1 MTSSTASTEF
11 NPLVSIIIP
20 VYNGAN
26 YMRHAIDSA
35 LAQSYAN
42 TEIIVINDGSND
54 NGETDAIAKS
64 YGDRI
69 RYFRKEN
76 GGCGS
81 ALNLGIARMRG
92 DYFSWLSH
100 DDVYFPE
107 KIAHQVRILSDLP
120 DKATI
125 LYGGY
130 ELIDAQSHPLTT
142 VRPDA
147 LLPAEKLDIPLLPLL
162 RGLIHG
168 CSLLIPRK
176 YFTEIDIFDESLLC
190 TQDYALWFKFFRVA
204 PLKFDPGILI
214 QSRAHPEQGTHRI
227 AKYQDECNQLWSGF
241 LRRLRN
247 DEMTLMEGSPYR
259 FLNKTAEFLAPTRY
273 EKAAQLAASMASEAL
288 ETTLISVIIPFRD
301 RIGWTIE
308 AIRSVQAQTHQVF
321 EILLIDDGSTDDL
334 DALLNEIALDERI
347 KYVRCEKGGAARARN
362 TGLRLATGNFIA
374 FLDSDDQFYP
384 DKLRMQFQYMEK
396 NGLALSHTSY
406 ERMDLGGRTMGCQR
420 SGKLSGF
427 VFPGI
432 IASCR
437 IATPTVMGRADVF
450 KDNFFPE
457 SFEIGEDVCLWIKLT
472 SQHELGGLDMALSR
486 VRIGPDTAA
495 MNTQK
500 QMAGLI
506 NTASYVMHDPFFSQ
520 YGKQVR
526 SLLRYI
532 WTQVPNVAG
541 PRPAGGRVSGRSGK
555 PSLAARTVGQLRQY
569 GVRGTYHWIRF
580 LIGSTRF

>member
-20 VYNGAN
+20 VFNGAN
-26 YMRHAIDSA
+26 YMRHAINSA

-42 TEIIVINDGSND
+42 IEIIVINDGSND

-69 RYFRKEN
+69 RYFLKEN

-81 ALNLGIARMRG
+81 ALNLGLARMRG
-92 DYFSWLSH
+92 EYFSWLSH
-100 DDVYFPE
+100 DDVYLPE
-107 KIAHQVRILSDLP
+107 KIAHQVRVLSRLA

-147 LLPAEKLDIPLLPLL
+147 ILPPEKLDVALMPLL

-168 CSLLIPRK
+168 CSLLIPQK
-176 YFTEIDIFDESLLC
+176 CFAEIGIFDESLLC
-190 TQDYALWFKFFRVA
+190 TQDYALWFKFFRATPV
-204 PLKFDPGILI
+204 KFDPSILI
-214 QSRAHPEQGTHRI
+214 QSRAHAEQGTHI
-227 AKYQDECNQLWSGF
+227 IKTYHDECNQLWCSF
-241 LRRLRN
+241 LTRLRK
-247 DEMTLMEGSPYR
+247 DEMTLMEGSPYQ
-259 FLNKTAEFLAPTRY
+259 FLTKAADFFAPTRY
-273 EKAAQLAASMASEAL
+273 TDAARLAAFMAAEAL
-288 ETTLISVIIPFRD
+288 ETTLISVIIPFHNH
-301 RIGWTIE
+301 IAWTIE

-321 EILLIDDGSTDDL
+321 EILLVDDGSTDDL
-334 DALLNEIALDERI
+334 SALLDEIALDERI
-347 KYVRCEKGGAARARN
+347 IYVKCEKGGAAKARN
-362 TGLRLATGNFIA
+362 TGLRMATGNFIA

-384 DKLRMQFQYMEK
+384 HKLQTQFQYMEK

-406 ERMDLGGRTMGCQR
+406 DYMDLGGATTGCQR
-420 SGKLSGF
+420 SGKLSGS

-432 IASCR
+432 IASCG

-450 KDNFFPE
+450 KENFFPE

-472 SQHELGGLDMALSR
+472 SEYEVGGLDVPLSR

-500 QMAGLI
+500 QMKGLI
-506 NTASYVMHDPFFSQ
+506 NIASYVMHDPLFSQ

-526 SLLRYI
+526 SLLRDI
-532 WTQVPNVAG
+532 RLRVPDVEGPRIAGAG
-541 PRPAGGRVSGRSGK
+541 PGAYEK
-555 PSLAARTVGQLRQY
+555 PSLAARAIRQIREY
-569 GVRGTYHWIRF
+569 GFRGTYHWIRF
-580 LIGSTRF
+580 LIGAARS